1 MAGLWFNVYKHLK
14 KKFALV
20 GKQGRYGGIKILR
33 VKGQA
38 KKNFDST
45 SLITPNW

>member
-1 MAGLWFNVYKHLK
+1 MFKNIFLK
-14 KKFALV
+14 IALAS
-20 GKQGRYGGIKILR
+20 KQGRYGGIKKLR

-45 SLITPNW
+45 SLNTPSW